1 MSKKPVLKPCEAT
14 INLHSV
20 PGIITVDGMLDTAV
34 AVGLLRGGAPGVWI
48 DLRKLRA
55 AIDVAISRI
64 YPNTSKTAPC
74 GATLQVATQS
84 EEAVPMLIIS
94 GDYDTGQ
101 VRQCVV
107 IAGMIHYEEQSRI
120 DDVIKK
126 RENNEVSS

>member
-1 MSKKPVLKPCEAT
+1 MPKKPVLKPCEAT
-14 INLHSV
+14 IRLHSV
-20 PGIITVDGMLDTAV
+20 SGVITVDGMLDTAV
-34 AVGLLRGGAPGVWI
+34 AVGVLSGGAPGVWI

-64 YPNTSKTAPC
+64 YPNVSKTAPC

-107 IAGMIHYEEQSRI
+107 IAGVIHCEEQSKI
-120 DDVIKK
+120 EDIIKE
-126 RENNEVSS
+126 REK